1 MYVCEFF
8 YSYNYTHVF
17 IVLIIQILNVLFW
30 LLQRYRS
37 RSAIVSNIQKA
48 RSNDHIKFFL
58 LNYNR
63 NSYNKFKSL

>member
-30 LLQRYRS
+30 LLQDIGQDLRHHMYPS
-37 RSAIVSNIQKA
+37 
-48 RSNDHIKFFL
+48 H
-58 LNYNR
+58 
-63 NSYNKFKSL
+63 